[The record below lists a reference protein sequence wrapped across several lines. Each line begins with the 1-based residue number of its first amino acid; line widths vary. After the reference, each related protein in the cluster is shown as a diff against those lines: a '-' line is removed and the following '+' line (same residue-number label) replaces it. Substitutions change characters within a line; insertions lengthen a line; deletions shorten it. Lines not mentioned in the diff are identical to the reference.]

1 MMQNLLNSMRFQAGI
16 GQNLIAQVRIGIIN
30 SYNSS
35 DGTIKATVQPVES
48 DESGEGQTGWIPLAT
63 GFIGQVGAP
72 VPGEQVIIIFQEGS
86 LNNGLAIGR
95 IYSSEDVPPPVP
107 SGEWWLTHPSGSF
120 IKVKNNGDVEI
131 KAAAKII
138 IASES
143 DTEIS
148 VTGDLNVT
156 ATGTAKVSAPSIELG
171 NGGTVLE
178 LVNSLFETKYNNHTH
193 ASGTI
198 PAPDIPFHI
207 TPAELTSSLKA
218 Q

>member
-30 SYNSS
+30 SYNPEN
-35 DGTIKATVQPVES
+35 GTIKATVQPVES
-48 DESGEGQTGWIPLAT
+48 EESGEGQTGWIPLAT

-120 IKVKNNGDVEI
+120 IKVKNNGDIEI
-131 KAAAKII
+131 KAASKII
-138 IASES
+138 VTSES
-143 DTEIS
+143 DTEIN
-148 VTGDLNVT
+148 VTGDINVT
-156 ATGTAKVSAPSIELG
+156 ATGIAKVSAPSIELE
-171 NGGTVLE
+171 NGGSALE
-178 LVNSLFETKYNNHTH
+178 LVNSLFETKFNSHTH
-193 ASGTI
+193 GST
-198 PAPDIPFHI
+198 PPPDSPYHI
-207 TPAELTSSLKA
+207 TSSELTSVLKA

>member
-1 MMQNLLNSMRFQAGI
+1 MMQHLLNAMRFQAGI

-30 SYNSS
+30 SYNKE

-48 DESGEGQTGWIPLAT
+48 DESGEGQTGWIPLVT

-86 LNNGLAIGR
+86 LNNGIAIGR

-131 KAAAKII
+131 KAAQKII
-138 IASES
+138 ITSES
-143 DTEIS
+143 DAQIN
-148 VTGDLNVT
+148 VTGDINVT
-156 ATGTAKVSAPSIELG
+156 ATGNANVSAQNIELA
-171 NGGTVLE
+171 NGGTALE
-178 LVNSLFETKYNNHTH
+178 LVNSLFESKYNAHTH
-193 ASGTI
+193 GAT
-198 PAPDIPFHI
+198 PPPD
-207 TPAELTSSLKA
+207 TPYQMTSAELTSVLKA

>member
-30 SYNSS
+30 AYNK
-35 DGTIKATVQPVES
+35 DNGTIKATVQPVES

-63 GFIGQVGAP
+63 SFIGQVGAP
-72 VPGEQVIIIFQEGS
+72 LPGEQVIIIFQEGS

-95 IYSSEDVPPPVP
+95 IYSSEDIPPAVP

-120 IKVKNNGDVEI
+120 IKLKNNGDIDIEC
-131 KAAAKII
+131 A
-138 IASES
+138 
-143 DTEIS
+143 
-148 VTGDLNVT
+148 GNLNVT
-156 ATGTAKVSAPSIELG
+156 ATGTATVSAPNIELG

-178 LVNSLFETKYNNHTH
+178 LVNSLFEAKYNGHTH
-193 ASGTI
+193 DNGAV
-198 PAPDIPFHI
+198 PAPDTPFHI
-207 TPAELTSSLKA
+207 TPTELTSVLKA